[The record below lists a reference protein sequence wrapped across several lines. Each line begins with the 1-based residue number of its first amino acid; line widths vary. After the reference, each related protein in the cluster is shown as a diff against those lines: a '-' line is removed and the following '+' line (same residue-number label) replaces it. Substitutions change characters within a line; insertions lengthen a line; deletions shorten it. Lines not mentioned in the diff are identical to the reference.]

1 VGDDVNISDKPAQNS
16 DTAVRKIDDVFYVMH
31 PDTSELHNFNEVA
44 SRVWELVDGQRTVAE
59 IATVITD
66 EYEVEPAVA
75 EKDVLAFLDELLQ
88 KDLIKV

>member
-1 VGDDVNISDKPAQNS
+1 
-16 DTAVRKIDDVFYVMH
+16 M
-31 PDTSELHNFNEVA
+31 
-44 SRVWELVDGQRTVAE
+44 WELVDGQRTVAE

>member
-1 VGDDVNISDKPAQNS
+1 MNISDKPAQNS